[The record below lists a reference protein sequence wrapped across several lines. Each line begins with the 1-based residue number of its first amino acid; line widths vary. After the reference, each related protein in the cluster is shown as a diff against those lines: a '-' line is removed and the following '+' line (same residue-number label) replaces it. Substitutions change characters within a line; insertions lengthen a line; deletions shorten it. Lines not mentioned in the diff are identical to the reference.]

1 MRQGFQLI
9 SSGIVP
15 RLRITFCIIICVLI
29 AQMAVVMYQ
38 MRTLNRSVADL
49 TQSAVG
55 VFLLTET
62 TERELKNMLL
72 LLQRANTAKSLADLA
87 PFQSNL
93 ETTLIKLRETIAK
106 MAKTDLSPDDSRAM
120 ATALQEIDQ
129 GAEQSIA
136 AKKANLLH
144 AGHLAA
150 LTDQLN
156 RLRET
161 MRSDLE
167 TLSFEAAQRTEN
179 TMAQAERTTDQQGAF
194 LLRNIS
200 NDLAIANTITAITLQ
215 VDALLAKADTLQNLD
230 SRRAIETN
238 VQTLRFDLRNIV
250 VLTGQLPQNPSRL
263 ALARSLSDLRS
274 TLFSENGL
282 VQEVYEKKAEQDRL
296 DALLLA
302 QDAPIRQISDLSALL
317 NANAG
322 QQLSAARTDL
332 SKSARTLIIGMA
344 FTLFIS
350 FVVIGS
356 ATLVILERQISQRMA
371 RLTKAVTSIAEGN
384 TQYDVQ
390 VQGKDELAAIA
401 EALDVFKV
409 NATELHRSNQELEKF
424 AYAAAHDLR
433 SPLRA
438 IQDLLEWTLED
449 DENVFSEDGAA
460 NMALLKNRVERL
472 NALLSDL
479 LEYSRVGQEEKDLI
493 HLSIKDVVQEIA
505 DFVDPEGNF
514 NVTYTG
520 TPDKV
525 LTYATPLRQILL
537 NLISNSV
544 KHHDQKTGS
553 ITVHA
558 GIEQNR
564 IQISVTDDGPGIP
577 AEFQDRV
584 FGLFET
590 LKPRDEVEG
599 SGLGLSIIRKSVEHY
614 DGTIEL
620 HSDPT
625 TGRGATFV
633 FDLPKRSIIR
643 TDLKTAA

>member
-1 MRQGFQLI
+1 MA
-9 SSGIVP
+9 IV
-15 RLRITFCIIICVLI
+15 
-29 AQMAVVMYQ
+29 MSQ
-38 MRTLNRSVADL
+38 MRSLNRSVADL

-72 LLQRANTAKSLADLA
+72 LLHRANTAKSQAELN
-87 PFQSNL
+87 PFQSDL
-93 ETTLIKLRETIAK
+93 ETTLSKLRDTIAK
-106 MAKTDLSPDDSRAM
+106 MAKTDLSPADNRAM
-120 ATALQEIDQ
+120 STALSEIER

-144 AGHLAA
+144 AGHLLA
-150 LTDQLN
+150 LADRLI
-156 RLRET
+156 RLREA
-161 MRSDLE
+161 MRRELE
-167 TLSFEAAQRTEN
+167 TLSYEAAQRTEN
-179 TMAQAERTTDQQGAF
+179 TMLQAESNIDQRGLL
-194 LLRNIS
+194 LLRNIG
-200 NDLAIANTITAITLQ
+200 NDLAIANTITSITLQ

-230 SRRAIETN
+230 THSAIEAN

-263 ALARSLSDLRS
+263 ALARSLSELRS
-274 TLFSENGL
+274 TLFSGDGL
-282 VQEVYEKKAEQDRL
+282 VQEVYEKKAEQDKL

-302 QDAPIRQISDLSALL
+302 QDAPIRQISDLSALI

-322 QQLSAARTDL
+322 NLLATARTDL
-332 SKSARTLIIGMA
+332 SNSARNLIIGMGL
-344 FTLFIS
+344 TLFVS
-350 FVVIGS
+350 FVVIGGTS
-356 ATLVILERQISQRMA
+356 LIVLERQISQRMA
-371 RLTKAVTSIAEGN
+371 RLTKAVTSIAKGN

-390 VQGKDELAAIA
+390 VQGNDELGAIA
-401 EALDVFKV
+401 DALEVFKV

-438 IQDLLEWTLED
+438 IQDLLEWTMED
-449 DENVFSEDGAA
+449 DDNAFSEDGAA

-479 LEYSRVGQEEKDLI
+479 LEYSRVGQEEKDLV
-493 HLSIKDVVQEIA
+493 HLSIKDVVKDTA
-505 DFVDPEGNF
+505 DFVDPDGNF
-514 NVTYTG
+514 NVTYSG
-520 TPDKV
+520 TADKV

-558 GIEQNR
+558 GIEHNR
-564 IQISVTDDGPGIP
+564 IQISVADDGPGIP
-577 AEFQDRV
+577 PEFQDRV

-614 DGTIEL
+614 DGTINV
-620 HSDPT
+620 HSDPAT
-625 TGRGATFV
+625 ARGSTFV

-643 TDLKTAA
+643 ADLKTAA

>member
-72 LLQRANTAKSLADLA
+72 LLQRANTAKSLVDLA

-93 ETTLIKLRETIAK
+93 ETTLVKLRETIAK

-120 ATALQEIDQ
+120 ATALQKIDQ

-449 DENVFSEDGAA
+449 DENVFSKDGAA

-493 HLSIKDVVQEIA
+493 HLSIKDVVQDIA